1 MLLFVCRC
9 NASWSVWYQ
18 VPWRHYTPL
27 SCRSGAASANG
38 PSQYKYYFNIGSVDS
53 FERQLEEAQE
63 TLGWNPDEFIP
74 ITYTSQVSWSSELL
88 RLAPTILLI
97 AGYVWFTRR
106 SMGGGMGG
114 MGGGSRSLFNVGKAH
129 IAVIDKNA
137 KNKTMF
143 KVGRGGLPFELWA
156 WLGRSAGK
164 VPQSL
169 ACKARKALVC
179 AVA

>member
-1 MLLFVCRC
+1 MPNICLASCIAQVLSQDASVFVCHTLDG
-9 NASWSVWYQ
+9 ALYQ
-18 VPWRHYTPL
+18 IPWHHYKPL
-27 SCRSGAASANG
+27 SCRSGSASANG
-38 PSQYKYYFNIGSVDS
+38 PSQYKFYFNIGSVDS

-143 KVGRGGLPFELWA
+143 KVGRGELPPKLWA
-156 WLGRSAGK
+156 
-164 VPQSL
+164 
-169 ACKARKALVC
+169 
-179 AVA
+179 